1 MTKTTVTNAPIQN
14 HEREIFMDALRGFAI
29 LGIFIA
35 NLNFLSHYRG
45 SDGAI
50 GPWLLKGSDDAM
62 SFLHH
67 MFIEGKFYSIFS
79 LLFGWGIALQIKRGL
94 TKDVD
99 VLPVVKRRLLIML
112 LLGAM
117 HLLIWSGDIVF
128 FYALLGFILLPLR
141 KFSNKTLLIT
151 GVILILSPIL
161 LYWLKMTF
169 PVLNLPARMTFQ
181 TGGQLEEKFLGI
193 NSEASYKDFLQ
204 NGSWFD
210 HLLGNI
216 SGFFYRYG
224 YLFFVSRIPKVL
236 GMFLIGYV
244 IGRSDFYKNLAQ
256 NKKTVY
262 WIIGLGLLI
271 GLPANYQMAQYMSA
285 PGGAYF
291 GLKING
297 WYETI
302 VYALGVVPLAL
313 AYVGILMLSFQTTIG
328 HKVLLLVS
336 PVGKMAF
343 SNYLMHSLIGNFV
356 FLGAGLGYM
365 GQVGPVYYTLF
376 AILVF
381 VFQIILS
388 TIWLKYFQYGPIEW
402 LWRSLTYKKKQTF
415 RINSNH

>member
-1 MTKTTVTNAPIQN
+1 
-14 HEREIFMDALRGFAI
+14 
-29 LGIFIA
+29 
-35 NLNFLSHYRG
+35 
-45 SDGAI
+45 
-50 GPWLLKGSDDAM
+50 
-62 SFLHH
+62 
-67 MFIEGKFYSIFS
+67 
-79 LLFGWGIALQIKRGL
+79 LFGWGIALQIKRGL
-94 TKDVD
+94 SKDAD
-99 VLPVVKRRLLIML
+99 ALPIIKRRLRIML

-117 HLLIWSGDIVF
+117 HLLIWIGDIVF

-151 GVILILSPIL
+151 GVLLILSPIF
-161 LYWLKMTF
+161 LYWLKMNY
-169 PVLNLPARMTFQ
+169 PMLNYPAQLLYQ
-181 TGGQLEEKFLGI
+181 TGDNVIEQLTGI
-193 NSEASYKDFLQ
+193 DDQTKRMNFMQHA
-204 NGSWFD
+204 SWFD
-210 HLLGNI
+210 HLKRNI
-216 SGFFYRYG
+216 AGFFYRYG

-244 IGRSDFYKNLAQ
+244 IGRSDFYKNLEQ

-262 WIIGLGLLI
+262 WIIGLGLII
-271 GLPANYQMAQYMSA
+271 GLPANYQLAQYMSA
-285 PGGAYF
+285 PGDAYF
-291 GLKING
+291 DLKING

-313 AYVGILMLSFQTTIG
+313 AYVGILMLSFQTNIG
-328 HKVLLLVS
+328 HKILLIIS

-388 TIWLKYFQYGPIEW
+388 TIWLKNFQYGPIEW

>member
-1 MTKTTVTNAPIQN
+1 
-14 HEREIFMDALRGFAI
+14 
-29 LGIFIA
+29 
-35 NLNFLSHYRG
+35 
-45 SDGAI
+45 
-50 GPWLLKGSDDAM
+50 
-62 SFLHH
+62 
-67 MFIEGKFYSIFS
+67 
-79 LLFGWGIALQIKRGL
+79 LQIKRGL
-94 TKDVD
+94 TKGVD
-99 VLPVVKRRLLIML
+99 VLPVVKRRLRIML

-128 FYALLGFILLPLR
+128 FYALLGFLLLPLR

-193 NSEASYKDFLQ
+193 NSEASYKDFLE

-210 HLLGNI
+210 HLKGNI

-302 VYALGVVPLAL
+302 AYAFGVVPLAL

-328 HKVLLLVS
+328 HKILLIIS

-388 TIWLKYFQYGPIEW
+388 TIWLKNFQYGPVEW

-415 RINSNH
+415 RVNSNY

>member
-1 MTKTTVTNAPIQN
+1 MTKITVTSAPVQN

-35 NLNFLSHYRG
+35 NLNFLSHYQG
-45 SDGAI
+45 SDNAI
-50 GPWLLKGSDDAM
+50 GPWLLKGSDDTM

-94 TKDVD
+94 AKNVD
-99 VLPVVKRRLLIML
+99 VLPVVKRRLRIML

-169 PVLNLPARMTFQ
+169 PVLNFPARMTFQ
-181 TGGQLEEKFLGI
+181 TGALLEEKFSGI
-193 NSEASYKDFLQ
+193 NSEASYRDFLQ

-210 HLLGNI
+210 QLIANI

-271 GLPANYQMAQYMSA
+271 GLPANYQLAQYMST

-291 GLKING
+291 GLKIEG

-302 VYALGVVPLAL
+302 VYTLGVVPLAL
-313 AYVGILMLSFQTTIG
+313 AYVGLLMLSFQTKLG
-328 HKVLLLVS
+328 HQVLLLMS

-343 SNYLMHSLIGNFV
+343 SNYFMHSLIGNFV
-356 FLGAGLGYM
+356 FLGAGLGLM

-381 VFQIILS
+381 SFQIIFS
-388 TIWLKYFQYGPIEW
+388 TIWLKYFHYGPIEW
-402 LWRSLTYKKKQTF
+402 LWRSLTYKKRQTF
-415 RINSNH
+415 KIIPNH